1 MTIRNELIDELLA
14 GQDPSSVMRQDGL
27 LGELK
32 KALLNRLMA
41 AEFEHHLT
49 EDRALGEGRNHRNGS
64 TRKRVL
70 TDDSHVEVT
79 IPRDREARFDP
90 VLIGKYQRRLPGFD
104 DKVISLYTRGMS
116 TREIQGHLEEIYGAE
131 VSPQLISTVT
141 DAVAAEVAEWQSR
154 PLEPLYPVM
163 FFDAIRVKVRDQ
175 GTVCNKAVYLALGI
189 TTDGRKHILGLWID
203 PNEGAKFWLRIVNE
217 LRNRGVKDILI
228 AVVDGL
234 KGFPEAINAAFPQPS
249 ADYSTGFAGGTLSR
263 LRPGANLHRA
273 SAAQRPG
280 LRVLAGPQA
289 GRWRAEADLPR
300 TSVACSVAYSRCRK
314 AGAGCLRS
322 RPVGSEIRRD
332 RTFMATAMG
341 SGDPV
346 LRLPAR
352 GASDHLH
359 HQCNREPQQ
368 HTAHRRSQP
377 RTLPHR
383 RGCDQT
389 AVFGLAPCEQQLE
402 ECSTRMDRRHD
413 AVRHHV
419 RRSVQRRVEGSSE
432 TDTSHKIS
440 DRPRD
445 RGQAHEQETANALE

>member
-1 MTIRNELIDELLA
+1 MTIRNDLIDELLA
-14 GQDPSSVMRQDGL
+14 GHDPASVMRQDGL
-27 LGELK
+27 FGELK

-41 AEFEHHLT
+41 AEFEHHLAH
-49 EDRALGEGRNHRNGS
+49 DRSSGQGKNHRNGS

-141 DAVAAEVAEWQSR
+141 DAVTAEVAEWQSR

-189 TTDGRKHILGLWID
+189 TPDGRKHILGLWID

-234 KGFPEAINAAFPQPS
+234 KGFPEAINAAFPQTLVQTCIVHLLRNGLAYVSWQDRKHVVAALKPIYQAPT
-249 ADYSTGFAGGTLSR
+249 ADAALLALDAFEAGPWGQKYAAIAPLWRRQWDQVIPFFAFPPEVRRIIYTTNAIESLNSTLRTAVRSR
-263 LRPGANLHRA
+263 GHFPTDEAAFKLLYLVLRRMEKTWKN
-273 SAAQRPG
+273 AQREWTAAMTQFAIMFG
-280 LRVLAGPQA
+280 DRF
-289 GRWRAEADLPR
+289 
-300 TSVACSVAYSRCRK
+300 SV
-314 AGAGCLRS
+314 
-322 RPVGSEIRRD
+322 E
-332 RTFMATAMG
+332 
-341 SGDPV
+341 
-346 LRLPAR
+346 
-352 GASDHLH
+352 
-359 HQCNREPQQ
+359 
-368 HTAHRRSQP
+368 
-377 RTLPHR
+377 
-383 RGCDQT
+383 
-389 AVFGLAPCEQQLE
+389 
-402 ECSTRMDRRHD
+402 
-413 AVRHHV
+413 
-419 RRSVQRRVEGSSE
+419 
-432 TDTSHKIS
+432 
-440 DRPRD
+440 
-445 RGQAHEQETANALE
+445 

>member
-32 KALLNRLMA
+32 KAFLNRLMA
-41 AEFEHHLT
+41 AEFEHHLA
-49 EDRALGEGRNHRNGS
+49 EDRALGEGKNHRNGS

-141 DAVAAEVAEWQSR
+141 DAVASEVAEWQSR

-189 TTDGRKHILGLWID
+189 TPDGRKHILGLWID

-217 LRNRGVKDILI
+217 LRNRGVRDILI

-234 KGFPEAINAAFPQPS
+234 KGFPEAINAAFPQTLVQTCIVHLLRNALAYVSWQDRKQVVAALKPIYQAPT
-249 ADYSTGFAGGTLSR
+249 ADAAGLALDAFEAGPWGQKYAAIAPLWRRQWDQVIPFFAFPPEVRRIIYTTNAIESLNST
-263 LRPGANLHRA
+263 LRTAVRRRGHFPTDEAATKLLYLVLRRVSNGWKN
-273 SAAQRPG
+273 AQREWTAAMTQFAIMFG
-280 LRVLAGPQA
+280 DRF
-289 GRWRAEADLPR
+289 
-300 TSVACSVAYSRCRK
+300 SV
-314 AGAGCLRS
+314 
-322 RPVGSEIRRD
+322 E
-332 RTFMATAMG
+332 
-341 SGDPV
+341 
-346 LRLPAR
+346 
-352 GASDHLH
+352 
-359 HQCNREPQQ
+359 
-368 HTAHRRSQP
+368 
-377 RTLPHR
+377 
-383 RGCDQT
+383 
-389 AVFGLAPCEQQLE
+389 
-402 ECSTRMDRRHD
+402 
-413 AVRHHV
+413 
-419 RRSVQRRVEGSSE
+419 
-432 TDTSHKIS
+432 
-440 DRPRD
+440 
-445 RGQAHEQETANALE
+445 

>member
-14 GQDPSSVMRQDGL
+14 GQDPTSVMRQDGL

-49 EDRALGEGRNHRNGS
+49 QDRATSAGKNHRNGS

-70 TDDSHVEVT
+70 TDDSDVEVT

-116 TREIQGHLEEIYGAE
+116 TREIQGHLQEIYGAE

-189 TTDGRKHILGLWID
+189 TPDGRKHILGLWID

-217 LRNRGVKDILI
+217 LRNRGVQDILI
-228 AVVDGL
+228 AVIDGL
-234 KGFPEAINAAFPQPS
+234 KGFPEAINAAFPQTLVQTCIVHLLRNALAYVSWQDRKQVVAALRPIYQAPS
-249 ADYSTGFAGGTLSR
+249 ADAALLALDAFEAGPWGRKYAAIAPLWRRQWDQVIPFFAFPPEVRRIIYTTNAIESLNSTLRTAVRSR
-263 LRPGANLHRA
+263 GHFPTDEAAVKLLYLVLRRTEKNWKN
-273 SAAQRPG
+273 AQREWTAAMTQFAIMFG
-280 LRVLAGPQA
+280 
-289 GRWRAEADLPR
+289 
-300 TSVACSVAYSRCRK
+300 
-314 AGAGCLRS
+314 
-322 RPVGSEIRRD
+322 D
-332 RTFMATAMG
+332 RFSIA
-341 SGDPV
+341 
-346 LRLPAR
+346 
-352 GASDHLH
+352 
-359 HQCNREPQQ
+359 
-368 HTAHRRSQP
+368 
-377 RTLPHR
+377 
-383 RGCDQT
+383 
-389 AVFGLAPCEQQLE
+389 
-402 ECSTRMDRRHD
+402 
-413 AVRHHV
+413 
-419 RRSVQRRVEGSSE
+419 
-432 TDTSHKIS
+432 
-440 DRPRD
+440 
-445 RGQAHEQETANALE
+445 

>member
-41 AEFEHHLT
+41 AEFEHHLA
-49 EDRALGEGRNHRNGS
+49 EERASGEGRNHRNGS

-141 DAVAAEVAEWQSR
+141 DAVTTQVAEWQSR

-189 TTDGRKHILGLWID
+189 TPDGRKHILGLWID

-217 LRNRGVKDILI
+217 LRNRGVQDILI

-234 KGFPEAINAAFPQPS
+234 KGFPEAINAAFPQTLVQTCIVHLLRNALAYVSWQDRKQVVAALKPIYQAPT
-249 ADYSTGFAGGTLSR
+249 ADAARLALDAFEAGPWGRKYAAIAPLWRRQWDQVIPFFAFPPEVRRIIYTTNAIESLNSTLRTAVRSR
-263 LRPGANLHRA
+263 GHFPTDEAAIKLLYLVLRRTEKNWKN
-273 SAAQRPG
+273 AQREWTAAMTQFAIMFG
-280 LRVLAGPQA
+280 DRF
-289 GRWRAEADLPR
+289 
-300 TSVACSVAYSRCRK
+300 SV
-314 AGAGCLRS
+314 
-322 RPVGSEIRRD
+322 D
-332 RTFMATAMG
+332 
-341 SGDPV
+341 
-346 LRLPAR
+346 
-352 GASDHLH
+352 
-359 HQCNREPQQ
+359 
-368 HTAHRRSQP
+368 
-377 RTLPHR
+377 
-383 RGCDQT
+383 
-389 AVFGLAPCEQQLE
+389 
-402 ECSTRMDRRHD
+402 
-413 AVRHHV
+413 
-419 RRSVQRRVEGSSE
+419 
-432 TDTSHKIS
+432 
-440 DRPRD
+440 
-445 RGQAHEQETANALE
+445 

>member
-14 GQDPSSVMRQDGL
+14 GQDPASVMRQDGL

-41 AEFEHHLT
+41 AEFDHHLAQ
-49 EDRALGEGRNHRNGS
+49 DRAAEEGKNHRNGS

-141 DAVAAEVAEWQSR
+141 DAVTAEVAEWQSR

-163 FFDAIRVKVRDQ
+163 FFDALRVKVRDQ

-189 TTDGRKHILGLWID
+189 TPDGRKHILGLWID

-234 KGFPEAINAAFPQPS
+234 KGFPEAINAAFPQ
-249 ADYSTGFAGGTLSR
+249 TLVQTCIVHLLRNALAYVSWQDR
-263 LRPGANLHRA
+263 RQVVAALRPIYQAPTADAALIALDAFEAGPWGHKYAAIAPLWRRQWDQVIPFFAFPPEVRRIIYTTNAIESLNSTLRTAVRSRGHFPTDEAAVKLLYLVLRRV
-273 SAAQRPG
+273 SNDWKNAQREWTAAMTQFAIMFG
-280 LRVLAGPQA
+280 DRF
-289 GRWRAEADLPR
+289 
-300 TSVACSVAYSRCRK
+300 SV
-314 AGAGCLRS
+314 
-322 RPVGSEIRRD
+322 E
-332 RTFMATAMG
+332 
-341 SGDPV
+341 
-346 LRLPAR
+346 
-352 GASDHLH
+352 
-359 HQCNREPQQ
+359 
-368 HTAHRRSQP
+368 
-377 RTLPHR
+377 
-383 RGCDQT
+383 
-389 AVFGLAPCEQQLE
+389 
-402 ECSTRMDRRHD
+402 
-413 AVRHHV
+413 
-419 RRSVQRRVEGSSE
+419 
-432 TDTSHKIS
+432 
-440 DRPRD
+440 
-445 RGQAHEQETANALE
+445 

>member
-41 AEFEHHLT
+41 AEFEHHLAQ
-49 EDRALGEGRNHRNGS
+49 ERASGEGRNHRNGS
-64 TRKRVL
+64 TSKRVL

-163 FFDAIRVKVRDQ
+163 FFDALRVKVRDQ

-189 TTDGRKHILGLWID
+189 TPDGRKHILGLWID

-234 KGFPEAINAAFPQPS
+234 KGFPEAINAAFPQALVQTCIVHLLRNALAYVS
-249 ADYSTGFAGGTLSR
+249 WQDRKQVVAA
-263 LRPGANLHRA
+263 LRPIYQA
-273 SAAQRPG
+273 STADAARLALDAFEAGPWGRKYAAIAPLWRRQWEQVIPFFAFPPEVRRILYTTNAIESLNSTLRTAVRSRGHFPTDEAAIKLLYLVLRRTEKNWKNAQREWTAAMTQFAIMFG
-280 LRVLAGPQA
+280 
-289 GRWRAEADLPR
+289 
-300 TSVACSVAYSRCRK
+300 
-314 AGAGCLRS
+314 
-322 RPVGSEIRRD
+322 D
-332 RTFMATAMG
+332 RFRIA
-341 SGDPV
+341 
-346 LRLPAR
+346 
-352 GASDHLH
+352 
-359 HQCNREPQQ
+359 
-368 HTAHRRSQP
+368 
-377 RTLPHR
+377 
-383 RGCDQT
+383 
-389 AVFGLAPCEQQLE
+389 
-402 ECSTRMDRRHD
+402 
-413 AVRHHV
+413 
-419 RRSVQRRVEGSSE
+419 
-432 TDTSHKIS
+432 
-440 DRPRD
+440 
-445 RGQAHEQETANALE
+445 

>member
-32 KALLNRLMA
+32 KAFLNRLMA
-41 AEFEHHLT
+41 AEFEHHLA
-49 EDRALGEGRNHRNGS
+49 EDRALGEGKNHRNGS

-141 DAVAAEVAEWQSR
+141 DAVASEVAEWQSR

-189 TTDGRKHILGLWID
+189 TPDGRKHILGLWID

-217 LRNRGVKDILI
+217 LRNRGVRDILI

-234 KGFPEAINAAFPQPS
+234 KGFPEAINAAFPQTLVQTCIVHLLRNALAYVSWQDRKQVVAALKPIYQAPT
-249 ADYSTGFAGGTLSR
+249 ADAARLALDAFEAGPWGQKYAAIAPLWRRQWDQVIPFFAFPPEVRRIIYTTNAIESLNSTLRTAVRSR
-263 LRPGANLHRA
+263 GHFPTDEAATKLLYLVLRRVSNGWKN
-273 SAAQRPG
+273 AQREWTAAMTQFAIMFG
-280 LRVLAGPQA
+280 DRF
-289 GRWRAEADLPR
+289 
-300 TSVACSVAYSRCRK
+300 SV
-314 AGAGCLRS
+314 
-322 RPVGSEIRRD
+322 E
-332 RTFMATAMG
+332 
-341 SGDPV
+341 
-346 LRLPAR
+346 
-352 GASDHLH
+352 
-359 HQCNREPQQ
+359 
-368 HTAHRRSQP
+368 
-377 RTLPHR
+377 
-383 RGCDQT
+383 
-389 AVFGLAPCEQQLE
+389 
-402 ECSTRMDRRHD
+402 
-413 AVRHHV
+413 
-419 RRSVQRRVEGSSE
+419 
-432 TDTSHKIS
+432 
-440 DRPRD
+440 
-445 RGQAHEQETANALE
+445 